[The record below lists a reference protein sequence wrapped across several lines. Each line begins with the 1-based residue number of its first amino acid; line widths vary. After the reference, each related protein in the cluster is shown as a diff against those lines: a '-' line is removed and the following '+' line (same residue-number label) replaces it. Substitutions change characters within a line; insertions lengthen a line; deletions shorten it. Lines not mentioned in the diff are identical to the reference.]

1 MNKSEL
7 IAKIAEAQGLT
18 KKDAT
23 KAVDGFVAAV
33 QEVLTDGE
41 NVTIQGFGT
50 FRVADH
56 KEKAGTNPKTG
67 KPMKIAAT
75 KRASFSAGTR
85 LKDAVKKSGIKTGG
99 GGPGGKG

>member
-7 IAKIAEAQGLT
+7 IAKMVSEKGLT
-18 KKDAT
+18 KKEASI
-23 KAVDGFVAAV
+23 AVDAV
-33 QEVLTDGE
+33 IESIQGALGDGE
-41 NVTIQGFGT
+41 SVVIPGFGT
-50 FRVADH
+50 FKVADH
-56 KEKAGTNPKTG
+56 KERTGRNPQTG
-67 KPMKIAAT
+67 KTIKIAAT